1 MEIIGC
7 LKIPGSMLA
16 LGACDRVKR
25 ISKAHPQD
33 IANSPIIKELLEIL
47 SENSDSALAASAMA
61 ALATVSLHPTGRQ
74 RISMEGAIPI
84 LVKLPAH
91 DDGDR
96 SVETSKNVD
105 RGAPTPPTRLEQ
117 RASRLFAGPGPENGL
132 PTQSLSLIPS
142 SPAPHPLPPT
152 HPPSPTPSPPS
163 AIRLSGSSLA
173 TGPSSPPPALCVS
186 PCPLP
191 RLIARGEVAKLN
203 TDRAVG
209 LLMNLAADHANRRAI
224 RDIGGI
230 EALVGLMKLCQ
241 ADEMMEHCMGALHNA
256 MLTDNK
262 AKGRA
267 VDAGVLGPILQV
279 ITLKGVPP
287 DGLVLVRAKLLLSEL
302 MRLPNITTALEETA
316 ELLGVQL

>member
-84 LVKLPAH
+84 LVK
-91 DDGDR
+91 
-96 SVETSKNVD
+96 
-105 RGAPTPPTRLEQ
+105 
-117 RASRLFAGPGPENGL
+117 
-132 PTQSLSLIPS
+132 
-142 SPAPHPLPPT
+142 
-152 HPPSPTPSPPS
+152 
-163 AIRLSGSSLA
+163 
-173 TGPSSPPPALCVS
+173 
-186 PCPLP
+186 
-191 RLIARGEVAKLN
+191 LIARGEVAKLN